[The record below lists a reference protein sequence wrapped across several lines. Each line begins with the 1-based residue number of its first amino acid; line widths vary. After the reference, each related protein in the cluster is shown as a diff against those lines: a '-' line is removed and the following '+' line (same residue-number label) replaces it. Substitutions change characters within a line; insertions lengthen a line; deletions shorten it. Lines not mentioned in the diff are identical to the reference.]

1 MPREINVGG
10 ISLSINA
17 ETGEFKTNVEVAAKL
32 LALFQKE
39 AQKTGRSTSQVA
51 KTYGVANTELKKLE
65 RTLKETAGSQGK
77 LDLTGGADDSIAALQ
92 QIVERSKEAQEAAKE
107 LRGELQEAL
116 QGREFTKRGSER
128 LPEEVQLERLIERSK
143 EVERITSLI
152 DLAKVKQE
160 TTTATNIVLEEQ
172 KRLTNALQEIQ
183 QRQTIERREQLAIQ
197 RQDNDTQNE
206 LIVQEE
212 QAAHVIRNEQE
223 RQRTASLKTAN
234 AIQIAN
240 AKVANAQLLDDH
252 KQQNKLI
259 LEEEKARIRLIDD
272 SRRLAATKEL
282 EKIRQVNA
290 LKRIDAQKVATLEI
304 QNNASKNRILEQ
316 QNKNVRR
323 AEENSS
329 KEAVR
334 NKDRE
339 GRAAK
344 QASRSAVRGTN
355 KAIAAQSRLNRTIFS
370 TIRRFLNLR
379 TIIGLAAG
387 TGIFGAAI
395 KNTSQ
400 FSATLIETAEGIGIT
415 ASELDIFR
423 RTTQSFG
430 LEALQADRALTNV
443 AKAAIDARNGL
454 IEAGIAFQALGVPK
468 ELTNALDI
476 VRYLSDNIGHLD
488 PSVVLR
494 SFGQLFGERSR
505 TVLSGLLSTPGAFG
519 AAEEAQREL
528 GELVDAELA
537 RNKDLD
543 QSFVDLQN
551 TIRRALITSIAQ
563 SADALE
569 DFSNFMA
576 RQIPRIAAVI
586 SAFSRVAISPTGA
599 GAGAG
604 LAIAGIASS
613 VSVLR
618 RRFTAA
624 GAATRAF
631 TTKMIL
637 TNVAFLGLGLAVGFI
652 IHSINKMRQSAED
665 FDKSLVLAQE
675 TNARIAKLR
684 ELQEESGDPFG
695 ALQTQI
701 NVALAGLSQRQI
713 SDLEEAEKL
722 AFQRIRDTN
731 RNLITA
737 RENLETG
744 EHPFANVPRG
754 LEIPISED
762 FLQEQV
768 ESLEA
773 DLVRVTEEYRQL
785 SLVLDTGRRVLQTN
799 RTEFNNVL
807 KTRLEVERDNLAATA
822 DSWRRIAEE
831 IQTVI
836 NARDLYAAQVQRS
849 EARGDLQRNDQTRLN
864 LLQIQEE
871 TAALQAEGALRNAE
885 VAITDTK
892 IRKDRDSLQLSNL
905 GLGILEQVV
914 STQQQYNILQ
924 DYEINQAFQGLV
936 YQEENNQLA
945 QQRVQNFRDLLKLTI
960 IHISNIGLEFQREER
975 IGEITKTKLETQETL
990 NELQDNRLRAL
1001 AKELSQRESILEISK
1016 NTLRIQTIF
1025 SNLINRGF
1033 QSFRRIQTSQE
1044 SSIDLG
1050 EALQQSRD
1058 LEAIERRLAI
1068 QRRVN
1073 LKILVETLTA
1083 GRTALLGFKSEFEK
1097 FNLSDVEFFSMADIR
1112 EAGFNIISLID
1123 QIVKQS
1129 AGEIPQEV
1137 LAQYAILRRKTAA
1150 ELASGTVPEFD
1161 SQALQK
1167 SEMLLER
1174 INSQRQEIQKV
1185 LTTRGISLFDL
1196 TNLSE
1201 YRIQANQLTSD
1212 LFAFF
1217 EDVPEGFSSEQLD
1230 DLMMVRDVLSE
1241 ATGITEKI
1249 TRASQLWQDVV
1260 KSIQNTL
1267 VNILVDL
1274 TRGVENFRQA
1284 IANLATEIFRLVLNQ
1299 QITRALPRL
1308 FPSLSA
1314 GSAQTG
1320 GFAQGLTLVG
1330 EGGPEYVD
1338 FTRPGRVYSNATLKA
1353 IANSGSSGSGNTF
1366 SINTY
1371 GNNPQAVRAEI
1382 INLLPLIE
1390 EAAAGRVTRD
1400 IQKDSPIRRNLQ
1412 GVINR

>member
-77 LDLTGGADDSIAALQ
+77 LDLAGGSDASVAALQ
-92 QIVERSKEAQEAAKE
+92 EIIQRSKEAQEAAKE

-116 QGREFTKRGSER
+116 QGRQFTKRGSER

-206 LIVQEE
+206 LKIQEE
-212 QAAHVIRNEQE
+212 QAANVIRNEQE

-234 AIQIAN
+234 AIQLAN
-240 AKVANAQLLDDH
+240 AKSANMQLVDDH
-252 KQQNKLI
+252 KQQNKLL
-259 LEEEKARIRLIDD
+259 LEEEKARFRLIDD
-272 SRRLAATKEL
+272 TRRQAASKEL
-282 EKIRQVNA
+282 EKIRQVNS
-290 LKRIDAQKVATLEI
+290 LKRIDAQKLATIEI
-304 QNNASKNRILEQ
+304 QNNASKNRIIEQ

-329 KEAVR
+329 KNAVR
-334 NKDRE
+334 NKERE

-344 QASRSAVRGTN
+344 QASRSIVRGTN
-355 KAIAAQSRLNRTIFS
+355 KATAAQSRLNRTIFS

-379 TIIGLAAG
+379 AIIGLAAG

-395 KNTSQ
+395 KNTTQ

-454 IEAGIAFQALGVPK
+454 IEAGIAFQALGIPK

-586 SAFSRVAISPTGA
+586 SALGKVAISPTGV
-599 GAGAG
+599 GAGVG
-604 LAIAGIASS
+604 LAAAGIASS

-618 RRFTAA
+618 RRFVAA
-624 GAATRAF
+624 GDATRAF

-637 TNVAFLGLGLAVGFI
+637 TNVAFFALFLSIGI
-652 IHSINKMRQSAED
+652 IITIINKIRQSAKD
-665 FDKSLVLAQE
+665 FDNALISAQE
-675 TNARIAKLR
+675 TNERIAKLR
-684 ELQEESGDPFG
+684 EQKEESGDPFG
-695 ALQTQI
+695 AIQTQI
-701 NVALAGLSQRQI
+701 NVALAGVSQREFD
-713 SDLEEAEKL
+713 DLEKARSL
-722 AFQRIRDTN
+722 AIERG
-731 RNLITA
+731 
-737 RENLETG
+737 ENLDKQLETFG
-744 EHPFANVPRG
+744 KVTGVSFDRFDDLIQVTRVSDEF
-754 LEIPISED
+754 SEEQRRKIQTQID
-762 FLQEQV
+762 ENDAQLLQ
-768 ESLEA
+768 
-773 DLVRVTEEYRQL
+773 
-785 SLVLDTGRRVLQTN
+785 LDTLYTDVTKFQKTSRSDFNDVL
-799 RTEFNNVL
+799 L
-807 KTRLEVERDNLAATA
+807 TRLGVERDNLAATA
-822 DSWRRIAEE
+822 ESWRKIGGD
-831 IQTVI
+831 IQAVI
-836 NARDLYAAQVQRS
+836 NTRNVYAALVQRS

-864 LLQIQEE
+864 LLRIQEE
-871 TAALQAEGALRNAE
+871 TAALQAEGTLRNAV
-885 VAITDTK
+885 VAISDTK

-905 GLGILEQVV
+905 RLGILEQEV
-914 STQQQYNILQ
+914 STQQQYNILR
-924 DYEINQAFQGLV
+924 DYEISRAFQGLV

-945 QQRVQNFRDLLKLTI
+945 QQRVQNFRDLSKLTI
-960 IHISNIGLEFQREER
+960 IHISNIGLQFQREER
-975 IGEITKTKLETQETL
+975 IGEITKTKLEIQETL
-990 NELQDNRLRAL
+990 NELQDRGLRTL
-1001 AKELSQRESILEISK
+1001 AKELNVQESILEIRK

-1033 QSFRRIQTSQE
+1033 QAFRRIQTSQE
-1044 SSIDLG
+1044 STIDLG
-1050 EALQQSRD
+1050 KALQQSRD
-1058 LEAIERRLAI
+1058 LEAIERSLAI
-1068 QRRVN
+1068 QRRAN
-1073 LKILVETLTA
+1073 LKTLVESLTA
-1083 GRTALLGFKSEFEK
+1083 GRRASLEFQSTFEK

-1112 EAGFNIISLID
+1112 EAGFNILSLID

-1167 SEMLLER
+1167 SEMLLEG
-1174 INSQRQEIQKV
+1174 ITSQRQEIQNV
-1185 LTTRGISLFDL
+1185 LTARGISLFDL
-1196 TNLSE
+1196 ANLSE

-1274 TRGVENFRQA
+1274 TRGVENFRQV
-1284 IANLATEIFRLVLNQ
+1284 ISNLATEIFRLVLNQ
-1299 QITRALPRL
+1299 QLASAIPRL
-1308 FPSLSA
+1308 FESLDA